1 MYLMYNFQLGW
12 LSKIMMDHVYKGILD
27 SLENFIVVVDTD
39 AKIVFSNKAW
49 KKLAQEL
56 GVTESFD
63 WRNKNYFDCAVMLQ
77 QENTAF
83 VKQCEQQIMQL
94 SEGMQ
99 DAFVIDC
106 EKSTLEGK
114 VWLSVSGSIVRLDH
128 KQYIVLSHANIVDRK
143 KYLEKIEKLT
153 LIDNVTGLAN
163 AKKFKSFYRNEWKRS
178 MRSSS
183 EVALLI
189 AELDT
194 KDISDEQRTLVAK
207 VFSSH
212 ARRACDFAGILKK
225 GQFALVLG
233 QITTTACDSA
243 AKSISEDVAA
253 LNLMTSS
260 GKAINIHIGISSSTP
275 TLIDTPEMLFNAVDL
290 ALQKSKGSQQT
301 RVTNHCPT
309 IKLKEAFVL
318 KLH

>member
-1 MYLMYNFQLGW
+1 
-12 LSKIMMDHVYKGILD
+12 MMDHVYKGILD

-39 AKIVFSNKAW
+39 GKIAFSNKAW
-49 KKLAQEL
+49 NKLAQQL
-56 GVTESFD
+56 GVIENFD
-63 WRNKNYFDCAVMLQ
+63 WHSKNYFDCAVILQ

-94 SEGMQ
+94 AQGIQ
-99 DAFVIDC
+99 DAFVIEC
-106 EKSTLEGK
+106 EKSTLEDEI
-114 VWLSVSGSIVRLDH
+114 WLSVSGSIVRLDH
-128 KQYIVLSHANIVDRK
+128 KQYIVLNHANIMDRK
-143 KYLEKIEKLT
+143 QDLEQIEKLT

-163 AKKFKSFYRNEWKRS
+163 AKKFNSFYRNEWKRS

-194 KDISDEQRTLVAK
+194 KDMTDEQRTSVAN
-207 VFSSH
+207 VFSNH

-225 GQFALVLG
+225 DQFALVLG

-253 LNLMTSS
+253 LNLLNAS
-260 GKAINIHIGISSSTP
+260 GQVINIHIGISSSTP
-275 TLIDTPEMLFNAVDL
+275 TLIDTPEMLFNSVDL
-290 ALQKSKGSQQT
+290 ALQKSKRSTQT
-301 RVTNHCPT
+301 RVINHCPT
-309 IKLKEAFVL
+309 IKLTEAFVL
-318 KLH
+318 KRH